1 MRLSLNE
8 FVASLSEVVATEDGS
23 WTIKGFIDA
32 YKNIYTIS
40 ADTKIISKILEIH
53 LFPQIMEFAQRF
65 GYKVV
70 LADKQ
75 NWYPD
80 LTFVC
85 EENES
90 IKFAVDIK
98 TTFRRN
104 GKTAGFTLGSHGSYF
119 KERNKMIDPKNPSEY
134 ITEFLNFLS
143 SIESSYKFCLA
154 EMKKQEQLTQ
164 DYLHSLELDNLK
176 YEERNKVATKLA
188 TNRKDRRYFKDRV
201 EEYEPIIKF
210 LNEQKNKN
218 VVNQLKQV
226 LGVCRKAVAYHKDR
240 FYIPKVLKE
249 KE

>member
-1 MRLSLNE
+1 
-8 FVASLSEVVATEDGS
+8 
-23 WTIKGFIDA
+23 
-32 YKNIYTIS
+32 
-40 ADTKIISKILEIH
+40 
-53 LFPQIMEFAQRF
+53 
-65 GYKVV
+65 
-70 LADKQ
+70 
-75 NWYPD
+75 
-80 LTFVC
+80 
-85 EENES
+85 
-90 IKFAVDIK
+90 
-98 TTFRRN
+98 
-104 GKTAGFTLGSHGSYF
+104 
-119 KERNKMIDPKNPSEY
+119 MIDPKNPSEY

-143 SIESSYKFCLA
+143 SVESSYKFCLA

-188 TNRKDRRYFKDRV
+188 INRKDRRYYKDRV

-226 LGVCRKAVAYHKDR
+226 LGECRRAENYHKDR

>member
-1 MRLSLNE
+1 
-8 FVASLSEVVATEDGS
+8 
-23 WTIKGFIDA
+23 
-32 YKNIYTIS
+32 
-40 ADTKIISKILEIH
+40 
-53 LFPQIMEFAQRF
+53 
-65 GYKVV
+65 
-70 LADKQ
+70 
-75 NWYPD
+75 
-80 LTFVC
+80 
-85 EENES
+85 
-90 IKFAVDIK
+90 
-98 TTFRRN
+98 
-104 GKTAGFTLGSHGSYF
+104 
-119 KERNKMIDPKNPSEY
+119 MIDPKNPSEY

-201 EEYEPIIKF
+201 EEYEPIVKF

-226 LGVCRKAVAYHKDR
+226 LGEVRKAENYHKDR

>member
-1 MRLSLNE
+1 
-8 FVASLSEVVATEDGS
+8 
-23 WTIKGFIDA
+23 
-32 YKNIYTIS
+32 
-40 ADTKIISKILEIH
+40 
-53 LFPQIMEFAQRF
+53 
-65 GYKVV
+65 
-70 LADKQ
+70 
-75 NWYPD
+75 
-80 LTFVC
+80 
-85 EENES
+85 
-90 IKFAVDIK
+90 
-98 TTFRRN
+98 
-104 GKTAGFTLGSHGSYF
+104 
-119 KERNKMIDPKNPSEY
+119 MIDPKNPSEY

-201 EEYEPIIKF
+201 EEYEPIVEF

-226 LGVCRKAVAYHKDR
+226 LGECRRAENYHKDR